1 VAHLAL
7 DPGIIP
13 NFFSPEEAEAMRRSV
28 QAFKAEGMLHD
39 QSTGPA
45 DGVQNYQMHYLS
57 EVSWLWRAL
66 PWEDRVME
74 AVTALLDC
82 PNIEVHLDQM
92 FLKPPKVG
100 RGTLHHQDNGTPS
113 ADSSLCA
120 AISMQNWLT
129 VGRSEC
135 RLLPDR
141 GPTEGHR
148 YVDRR
153 RPCDRGEWHDVDHSA
168 LAPRPNA
175 RAPA

>member
-1 VAHLAL
+1 
-7 DPGIIP
+7 
-13 NFFSPEEAEAMRRSV
+13 MRRSV

-45 DGVQNYQMHYLS
+45 DGVQNYQMHWLS
-57 EVSWLWRAL
+57 EVSGLWRAL

-100 RGTLHHQDNGTPS
+100 RGTLHHQDNGALLS
-113 ADSSLCA
+113 AASHL
-120 AISMQNWLT
+120 QRLT
-129 VGRSEC
+129 AGLR

-141 GPTEGHR
+141 GPAQGHGH
-148 YVDRR
+148 VDRR
-153 RPCDRGEWHDVDHSA
+153 R
-168 LAPRPNA
+168 
-175 RAPA
+175 